1 MRPFFLVQYPS
12 SKDMVKTVTEVVLQ
26 CPEKK
31 DPDLLLLQLQGYGF
45 HGNGKIIWA
54 VLKFGVL

>member
-12 SKDMVKTVTEVVLQ
+12 SKDMVRTVIEVVLQ

-31 DPDLLLLQLQGYGF
+31 DPIYYCCNFRVTVSMGTERSYGQF
-45 HGNGKIIWA
+45 
-54 VLKFGVL
+54 